1 MSDEYLGVLYKYI
14 YIHAHTHTYAH
25 VYILHIIYIYVFE
38 IFQLFENKTLKF
50 KFKIVDLTLSM
61 FVTMLFIIAKF

>member
-1 MSDEYLGVLYKYI
+1 MFFIRTHI
-14 YIHAHTHTYAH
+14 YTVTHTHMHMYTFC
-25 VYILHIIYIYVFE
+25 IYIYVFE

-61 FVTMLFIIAKF
+61 FITMLFIIAKF

>member
-1 MSDEYLGVLYKYI
+1 MHMY
-14 YIHAHTHTYAH
+14 TFC
-25 VYILHIIYIYVFE
+25 IYIYVFE

-61 FVTMLFIIAKF
+61 FITMLFIIAKF